1 MIRENNIKNRA
12 ISVFLVI
19 SMLVTSLFNSLIAMA
34 YSETIEYEKNIGC
47 IATFNTDVYDY
58 FPVSDDPS
66 NLSWDTEYQLIE
78 EDLEE
83 GFKVV
88 ITDYH
93 ISNNE
98 GDLPCLWYKV
108 EAAPDCE
115 APEKLI
121 EYPWVFQNYLGED
134 ADAYDSL
141 IIEITEKDNIT
152 VIDEEGNEVGE
163 QIELPQ
169 YEKKKLIGESS
180 LSGDVDYQ
188 WQIFIDE
195 TWIDIYGADEPEFLL
210 SYGVVA
216 TVLDEFQAKIR
227 LTTRKSSK
235 VIEGDPIEVTV
246 IPYEED
252 KLDEDETQ
260 ENGSPTDYE
269 IHSDDEDVTEL
280 TIENDSLDGDNNPIE
295 NGANAEYSIMK
306 LSTFS
311 NADEVNGV
319 MLADENGD
327 SGSELETYTVII
339 NYVYQNGEIAAPSWS
354 GTFPKGSEV
363 KETIQNPMVKGFA
376 PKEDSCTID
385 ISSITQ
391 DEIYTVTYY
400 PAEVEFKVYHYKQ
413 NAENDYYILDETET
427 MQGYTGSTVG
437 ENLKKEYKGFYA
449 YNYDTTL
456 EIAADG
462 STEVEIYYDRY
473 YYLMSFDLGG
483 GYGVEPIYARYGTPI
498 SVGTPNRPGYSFTGW
513 DGPIPDTMPAENK
526 RFTAQWTVGDTSFDV
541 VFWYE
546 NADDDG
552 YSQAGVLENVPAESG
567 TIVNGVEY
575 KERDFSERDDEHF
588 TYSHADENVT
598 VQGDGSTV
606 VNVYYT
612 RNKYNLIFEADGL
625 CVLEEHSHD
634 NCKIVCTLPEHQHS
648 CDECCNARRHNHSAY
663 SPANTNKCTYGYE
676 HTHSTVCYDCEKIEH
691 THNNSCKNA
700 SSKSIVKVVNRKYES
715 KISHYFPIVSENG
728 TSYSGYSWTDKDGD
742 TYGYALQTL
751 DVMPGNDV
759 TFTGENRGTK
769 CVIYY
774 YVEIVNGEELSGLTT
789 RTFNGK
795 TYKLMKSVE
804 HNFNYITYEEEYH
817 NIDGFSRSRSNAD
830 PAFGTYQNNQDSA
843 KLGGSGNGYDHVNY
857 LYYDRVSYNLTFSN
871 HGTTVSDAGGRVQY
885 EAPLKSYN
893 FNPDYPVNFE
903 PDAYVFEGWY
913 ESPFFGDTKVDFET
927 VKMPAN
933 DLTLYA
939 KWTPKTHTVKIFKT
953 NDLNKQIG
961 ETQTV
966 SHGSLAEK
974 PETPTNGSYSFVGW
988 FYEGSDGKERA
999 FDFSMPVNQDLVLY
1013 GKWSSNVL
1021 VNYTIKYAVE
1031 EGEKL
1036 IYIAPS
1042 TTGQALAGTT
1052 KTFLAKAG
1060 DDLNEEYREGYFPE
1074 TSSHSITLSADD
1086 ASKNIFTF
1094 VYVAKDKVNYTVRY
1108 IDKATG
1114 EQLEFDKNSVTT
1126 KAIVTETFEIIS
1138 GYMPDAYQKT
1148 LVLSA
1153 NEQENIITFYYIKD
1167 TEHAPVQV
1175 IHYIQNIEGEG
1186 YTVYQNTS
1194 SLNTAINGEFS
1205 ASILLIDG
1213 FNFIRATANDKDV
1226 TPETGNSTVS
1236 GTVTAEGLVLK
1247 LYYNRNLYP
1256 YEFRF
1261 VEEGTDKV
1269 LAEPERDIARYGAQV
1284 VKNAKQI
1291 NGYTSSR
1298 DSGSINIKIEKGDKA
1313 ELNVYTFYYKRAL
1326 ADLTIT
1332 KSGADDIDENQSF
1345 IFKVTGIDANN
1356 TNISITVVIHGN
1368 DSVTIKDLPVGKY
1381 QVKEISDWSWRYSP
1395 KDPIKEVSVDADG
1408 TAIPFENERTKI
1420 FWLDGNA
1427 YCDNRFGKGNAS
1439 SKADTSGEEEVETN
1453 E

>member
-1 MIRENNIKNRA
+1 MQHRERHLCSIHPDY
-12 ISVFLVI
+12 VV
-19 SMLVTSLFNSLIAMA
+19 
-34 YSETIEYEKNIGC
+34 
-47 IATFNTDVYDY
+47 NTDGWS
-58 FPVSDDPS
+58 F
-66 NLSWDTEYQLIE
+66 TE
-78 EDLEE
+78 ED
-83 GFKVV
+83 
-88 ITDYH
+88 Y
-93 ISNNE
+93 
-98 GDLPCLWYKV
+98 
-108 EAAPDCE
+108 
-115 APEKLI
+115 
-121 EYPWVFQNYLGED
+121 
-134 ADAYDSL
+134 
-141 IIEITEKDNIT
+141 
-152 VIDEEGNEVGE
+152 
-163 QIELPQ
+163 
-169 YEKKKLIGESS
+169 
-180 LSGDVDYQ
+180 
-188 WQIFIDE
+188 
-195 TWIDIYGADEPEFLL
+195 IDIPGF
-210 SYGVVA
+210 
-216 TVLDEFQAKIR
+216 
-227 LTTRKSSK
+227 
-235 VIEGDPIEVTV
+235 
-246 IPYEED
+246 
-252 KLDEDETQ
+252 
-260 ENGSPTDYE
+260 
-269 IHSDDEDVTEL
+269 
-280 TIENDSLDGDNNPIE
+280 
-295 NGANAEYSIMK
+295 
-306 LSTFS
+306 TFS
-311 NADEVNGV
+311 SSSRNNNG
-319 MLADENGD
+319 
-327 SGSELETYTVII
+327 T
-339 NYVYQNGEIAAPSWS
+339 
-354 GTFPKGSEV
+354 K
-363 KETIQNPMVKGFA
+363 
-376 PKEDSCTID
+376 
-385 ISSITQ
+385 
-391 DEIYTVTYY
+391 
-400 PAEVEFKVYHYKQ
+400 
-413 NAENDYYILDETET
+413 YYI
-427 MQGYTGSTVG
+427 
-437 ENLKKEYKGFYA
+437 
-449 YNYDTTL
+449 
-456 EIAADG
+456 
-462 STEVEIYYDRY
+462 
-473 YYLMSFDLGG
+473 
-483 GYGVEPIYARYGTPI
+483 
-498 SVGTPNRPGYSFTGW
+498 
-513 DGPIPDTMPAENK
+513 
-526 RFTAQWTVGDTSFDV
+526 
-541 VFWYE
+541 
-546 NADDDG
+546 
-552 YSQAGVLENVPAESG
+552 
-567 TIVNGVEY
+567 
-575 KERDFSERDDEHF
+575 
-588 TYSHADENVT
+588 
-598 VQGDGSTV
+598 
-606 VNVYYT
+606 YYT
-612 RNKYNLIFEADGL
+612 RNSYRLSFMNSG
-625 CVLEEHSHD
+625 EEVS
-634 NCKIVCTLPEHQHS
+634 
-648 CDECCNARRHNHSAY
+648 
-663 SPANTNKCTYGYE
+663 E
-676 HTHSTVCYDCEKIEH
+676 HTA
-691 THNNSCKNA
+691 THL
-700 SSKSIVKVVNRKYES
+700 YEGD
-715 KISHYFPIVSENG
+715 ISG
-728 TSYSGYSWTDKDGD
+728 TG
-742 TYGYALQTL
+742 
-751 DVMPGNDV
+751 
-759 TFTGENRGTK
+759 FT
-769 CVIYY
+769 
-774 YVEIVNGEELSGLTT
+774 
-789 RTFNGK
+789 
-795 TYKLMKSVE
+795 
-804 HNFNYITYEEEYH
+804 
-817 NIDGFSRSRSNAD
+817 
-830 PAFGTYQNNQDSA
+830 
-843 KLGGSGNGYDHVNY
+843 
-857 LYYDRVSYNLTFSN
+857 
-871 HGTTVSDAGGRVQY
+871 
-885 EAPLKSYN
+885 
-893 FNPDYPVNFE
+893 PDYPETLE
-903 PDAYVFEGWY
+903 PNAYVFDGWY
-913 ESPFFGDTKVDFET
+913 TSPTFGDTEFVFSNAT
-927 VKMPAN
+927 MPAN
-933 DLTLYA
+933 DLILYA

-953 NDLNKQIG
+953 NDLNEQIG
-961 ETQTV
+961 DTQTV
-966 SHGSLAEK
+966 PHGSLAEK
-974 PETPTNGSYSFVGW
+974 PRTPTNGSYSFVGW

-1269 LAEPERDIARYGAQV
+1269 LAEPERHIARYGAQV